1 MTGSKRPRLPLS
13 PVRETLRKFR
23 QFFSNI
29 AFVHKYVWKHAPGE
43 ASLLLAITFFRG
55 LQGVAQIY
63 LTKLLVDKVLD
74 AGVAGP
80 DYPHIFLILAL
91 LAALVVVNR
100 LVHPL
105 EAFCQ
110 GRAGLALTKTLTET
124 IMRKAGTVPFEMYDN
139 SSYYDV
145 LDRAKRETG
154 SNPMDMLL
162 YSLWFL
168 QAGLGVIS
176 MLGAVLAFHW
186 VAGLVVVA
194 TALPGIVFQY
204 KVAHRSWRV
213 MNDTTPAVRRLNYLR
228 DLVTQRR
235 AAKEVRLFG
244 LVPWIDARYGAEY
257 AQYARRLFCAMSPFK
272 SSRNHLRCCPLF
284 FLIVGSSIA
293 AD

>member
-1 MTGSKRPRLPLS
+1 MGDHYGSSTLPRGDSCDWQQETSTSAFASARNPAQVP
-13 PVRETLRKFR
+13 PV
-23 QFFSNI
+23 
-29 AFVHKYVWKHAPGE
+29 
-43 ASLLLAITFFRG
+43 
-55 LQGVAQIY
+55 LQQ
-63 LTKLLVDKVLD
+63 
-74 AGVAGP
+74 
-80 DYPHIFLILAL
+80 H
-91 LAALVVVNR
+91 R
-100 LVHPL
+100 
-105 EAFCQ
+105 FCQ

-154 SNPMDMLL
+154 SNPMHMLL

-176 MLGAVLAFHW
+176 MLGAVLAFHR

-213 MNDTTPAVRRLNYLR
+213 MNDTTPATGRSMHSTPV
-228 DLVTQRR
+228 
-235 AAKEVRLFG
+235 A
-244 LVPWIDARYGAEY
+244 
-257 AQYARRLFCAMSPFK
+257 FCAMSPFK

-293 AD
+293 ADTQSISQSEYEPSSPRAVDL